1 MLFSFSQTIKLKE
14 LEIGKWG
21 KVRKW
26 TLGNDILLC
35 KNLWHSSWLRGRIWY
50 VNLLLFT
57 KCFRCSNTSV
67 PDAVSPLRSA
77 SVLFTNLPGFSVQTA
92 FCFKALR
99 NRHGEVLSLL
109 GLQWCLQ
116 QWICRVSLG
125 QYWTSDP
132 EQKNARESLTIFD
145 TVCIGDM
152 LVLLSVELRVGD
164 LSRVQ
169 AY

>member
-1 MLFSFSQTIKLKE
+1 MQT
-14 LEIGKWG
+14 
-21 KVRKW
+21 
-26 TLGNDILLC
+26 T
-35 KNLWHSSWLRGRIWY
+35 
-50 VNLLLFT
+50 
-57 KCFRCSNTSV
+57 
-67 PDAVSPLRSA
+67 
-77 SVLFTNLPGFSVQTA
+77 

-132 EQKNARESLTIFD
+132 GQKNAESLTIFD
-145 TVCIGDM
+145 AVCIRDM
-152 LVLLSVELRVGD
+152 LLLLSVELRVGD